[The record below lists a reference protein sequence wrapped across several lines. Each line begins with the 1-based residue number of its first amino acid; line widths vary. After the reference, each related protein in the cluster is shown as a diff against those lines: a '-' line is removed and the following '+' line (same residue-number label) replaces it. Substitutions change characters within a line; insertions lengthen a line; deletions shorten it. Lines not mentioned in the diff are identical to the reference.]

1 MPRAHQPVTVEQV
14 ITAPRLRI
22 FELLATP
29 SRHREIDG
37 SAMLQ
42 PGVVYGPPRL
52 HSGAVF
58 TVPMRQSVIRYRSSN
73 EVVEF
78 TEGQA
83 LAWQTFGVVAGRKVI
98 GGQIWR
104 WELSDAG
111 EHAGGAGEHAG
122 GAGGQ
127 AGGATVVR
135 HTYDWQQSG
144 RPGLLRLGR
153 YPERMGASMQESLH
167 RLDHAVTRR

>member
-1 MPRAHQPVTVEQV
+1 MPREHQPVTVELV

-29 SRHREIDG
+29 DRHREIDG

-42 PGVVYGPPRL
+42 SGVVYGPPRL
-52 HSGAVF
+52 HPGAVF
-58 TVPMRQSVIRYRSSN
+58 TVPMRQSIMRYRSSN

-111 EHAGGAGEHAG
+111 ERAA
-122 GAGGQ
+122 
-127 AGGATVVR
+127 GATLVR
-135 HTYDWQQSG
+135 HTYDWQHSG
-144 RPGLLRLGR
+144 RPGLLRLAR
-153 YPERMGASMQESLH
+153 YPERMGASMQESLQ
-167 RLDHAVTRR
+167 RLDQAVTRR